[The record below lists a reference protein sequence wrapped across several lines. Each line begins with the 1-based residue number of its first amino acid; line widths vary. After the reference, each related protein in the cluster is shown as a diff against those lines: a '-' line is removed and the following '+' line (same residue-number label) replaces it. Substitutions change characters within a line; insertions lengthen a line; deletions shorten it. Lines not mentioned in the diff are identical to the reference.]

1 MAGRQAAGESVR
13 EQGPGPDYLGECAW
27 LPDISFI

>member
-1 MAGRQAAGESVR
+1 MAQCQAAGEAAR
-13 EQGPGPDYLGECAW
+13 EQGPEADYLGECAW